1 MRIRALAVV
10 SILLAACGGGDGDDE
25 GEPIV
30 DGAIDGE
37 YAGESFSVAFGFAVI
52 YRPADSSAEAP
63 ILGFGDAD
71 SNVHCGSQ
79 DDNDPPPGHMAVV
92 ALDIDDFA
100 VGDYASQFVMI
111 YTNVDGDFHGYGTG
125 GATVS
130 LTDVTDATVAGTV
143 DWSTTD
149 EDDQPY
155 SLSGSFE
162 LVRCAD

>member
-1 MRIRALAVV
+1 
-10 SILLAACGGGDGDDE
+10 
-25 GEPIV
+25 
-30 DGAIDGE
+30 
-37 YAGESFSVAFGFAVI
+37 
-52 YRPADSSAEAP
+52 
-63 ILGFGDAD
+63 
-71 SNVHCGSQ
+71 
-79 DDNDPPPGHMAVV
+79 
-92 ALDIDDFA
+92 
-100 VGDYASQFVMI
+100 MI